1 MLITPHNWMTLVA
14 DAFDILPPELMARLD
29 IQPDVVGPMSCP
41 ACGGGWF
48 YLVNDVPRCSGCADA
63 GSVVTALVELRVARP
78 RISIYEGEHP
88 CIRRLAAAAE
98 ESMELVVP
106 QVQAQALR
114 VNSRKPEHSAY
125 AVYPYLGRARPKR

>member
-48 YLVNDVPRCSGCADA
+48 HLVIDVPRCSGCADP

-78 RISIYEGEHP
+78 RISIYEGE
-88 CIRRLAAAAE
+88 RTLASAVLLRLPK
-98 ESMELVVP
+98 SIELVVP

-114 VNSRKPEHSAY
+114 VNSRKPEHSAH
-125 AVYPYLGRARPKR
+125 AL